1 MGGGGGEGGRSEWGV
16 RVGDEEGEL
25 AVMANINDELRRRQG
40 LSSTISVHENVFK
53 KMKIRI

>member
-1 MGGGGGEGGRSEWGV
+1 MSEWGGRGGLSEWGGGGEG
-16 RVGDEEGEL
+16 EL
-25 AVMANINDELRRRQG
+25 AAMANINDELRRRQG